1 MNADLCFVPA
11 THGRQEAI
19 PAVSGSSGR
28 LVVDRAKRSVG
39 ERTWP
44 GRVFEREDL
53 TYVEAMDQF
62 IAARQAKDAR
72 ELTTTGGAPAP
83 DERKA
88 QRHTL
93 RSASRRLQVDRDGER
108 ERRRLNDQAW
118 RVLQEEHRATLRT
131 RSAPDAEPS
140 GPSRAALERAWRA
153 HWAEHHQELARRRQ
167 TDLQWPQERK
177 QIREQAQA
185 LGGVVVSTWIAVLV
199 LVDNCTRRGLGLPLF
214 AVGAHVT
221 AEMVAQA
228 LQALLPR
235 GLAYLMT
242 DGGAPFTAEVIR
254 KLEKGQGFVRVPL
267 ARHRPKSNGIAERY
281 VETLKAW
288 LADREWQ
295 TAEELAPLLTE
306 FLAYYNERPH
316 QGAELAGLSPIE
328 YAARLGVI

>member
-28 LVVDRAKRSVG
+28 LVVSRVKGSVG
-39 ERTWP
+39 ESTWP
-44 GRVFEREDL
+44 GRVFEREDMS
-53 TYVEAMDQF
+53 YAEAMDQF
-62 IAARQAKDAR
+62 IAARRAKDAS
-72 ELTTTGGAPAP
+72 EPTTTGGAPAP

-93 RSASRRLQVDRDGER
+93 RSAGRRLQVDRDMER

-118 RVLQEEHRATLRT
+118 RVLQEEHRAALRA

-140 GPSRAALERAWRA
+140 GSSRAVLERAWRA
-153 HWAEHHQELARRRQ
+153 HWAERHQELARRRQ
-167 TDLQWPQERK
+167 SDQEWRQERK
-177 QIREQAQA
+177 QIRGQAQA
-185 LGGVVVSTWIAVLV
+185 LGGVVISAWIAVLV

-228 LQALLPR
+228 LQALLPH
-235 GLAYLMT
+235 GLAYLIT
-242 DGGAPFTAEVIR
+242 DGGAHFTAEVVR

-306 FLAYYNERPH
+306 FLTYYNERPH
-316 QGAELAGLSPIE
+316 QGAGLAGLSPNE
-328 YAARLGVI
+328 YAARLSVS